1 MGTGPAG
8 SNIATGAFGADFTVV
23 AGADGQKG
31 ATAYSLTL
39 SNGLSSE
46 ATTLVDSKTSGAV
59 HLEQT
64 SATEIDA
71 KDAAGD
77 TALTLTVDG
86 NGKVTMTDLRG
97 VHEGTGE
104 TSDVSE
110 GLTLASGLVSVTATV
125 TDNDNDTASA
135 SIDLGPLV
143 TIHDDGP
150 AVTAATSGLPTL
162 VVDESFIPV
171 IGTIGS
177 GTGPAGSNIATRAF
191 GADFTVVA
199 GAEGRKSTPLN

>member
-77 TALTLTVDG
+77 TVFTLTVDG

-150 AVTAATSGLPTL
+150 H
-162 VVDESFIPV
+162 F
-171 IGTIGS
+171 GTIDTGIVADVAGISVTGNMPVVS
-177 GTGPAGSNIATRAF
+177 GADGFGAHPLWLTGDTAPAGLLFN
-191 GADFTVVA
+191 GLQV
-199 GAEGRKSTPLN
+199 N